1 MILRVLYAF
10 DDSRQRLFPEIVIW
24 GRLSHPNVLPALG
37 VSLKLSSCVITE
49 WMINGNIM
57 DFTPKHPGVNRLR
70 LVRPISIL
78 PSGFDSYGSPQARRN
93 SQRIAVPAFNGYHTR
108 RPQACTFRRLLPLVI
123 ADIS

>member
-1 MILRVLYAF
+1 M
-10 DDSRQRLFPEIVIW
+10 IW
-24 GRLSHPNVLPALG
+24 GRLSHPNVLPVLG
-37 VSLKLSSCVITE
+37 VSLKLSPLWVITE